1 MPTYVYQCEKCEVE
15 FEQWQSIHAEA
26 LRAHPGCGSAVVK
39 VITGVRTY
47 GIGPRGAATR
57 AHDATESRW
66 DKDLPA
72 YKRLRHNGYQPPSV
86 DGCATLETEAT
97 SGFEIETGLKYG
109 HMDTT
114 LVEESMQMARESGWD
129 PKKKVEV

>member
-1 MPTYVYQCEKCEVE
+1 MPTYLNECADCY
-15 FEQWQSIHAEA
+15 EQFSAWQSIHDDSK
-26 LRAHPGCGSAVVK
+26 PSCSCGGQTVR
-39 VITGVRTY
+39 VISRVNTHGIGVR
-47 GIGPRGAATR
+47 GQRTR
-57 AHDATESRW
+57 EVDSTEARW

-109 HMDTT
+109 HMDST